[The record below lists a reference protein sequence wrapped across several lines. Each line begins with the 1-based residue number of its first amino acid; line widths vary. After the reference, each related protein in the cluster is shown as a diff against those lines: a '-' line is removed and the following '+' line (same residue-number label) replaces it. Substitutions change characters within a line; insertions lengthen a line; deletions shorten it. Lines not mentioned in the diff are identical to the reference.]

1 MSQGP
6 DPLDA
11 LLAEYDSRK
20 QDETRRLVQRAYRLE
35 NARKVGA
42 EHLRRAVLS
51 HSREVADR
59 LEQAGHSVL
68 YQELLDAY
76 PPTVRLHLT
85 PKRGAMDFEEPRRW
99 TMELVWSEPDPDRLL
114 ARRWTS
120 EGIGLAR
127 ETGSVARED
136 LDELW
141 VREQFTGF
149 VRDALDLA

>member
-6 DPLDA
+6 DSLDA

-20 QDETRRLVQRAYRLE
+20 QDETRRMVQRAYRLE
-35 NARKVGA
+35 NARKIGS
-42 EHLRRAVLS
+42 EHLRRAVLA
-51 HSREVADR
+51 HSREVAER
-59 LEQAGHSVL
+59 LEQAGHGVL

-76 PPTVRLHLT
+76 PPAVRLHLS
-85 PKRGAMDFEEPRRW
+85 PKTGAMDFDSPRRW
-99 TMELVWSEPDPDRLL
+99 TMELIWSEPDPDRLI

-120 EGIGLAR
+120 DGPGTMH

-149 VRDALDLA
+149 VRDALDLH